1 MHVLLDDDLGRLTVR
16 RLRPWHRWLA
26 RGLAARLD
34 RQLAEGTRPESSAI
48 LAARAMFL
56 TFVEYRRSL
65 AASLRRILAAAA
77 PVPPDAR
84 PRSAAAPSSAG
95 AARPRLTAGPSAA
108 FARQPF
114 LPLRS
119 RILAA
124 AAPVPPDAR
133 PRSAAAPSSAGAARP
148 RLTAGPS
155 AAFAR
160 QPFLPLRR
168 DRIARSASELA
179 GLADFLAEQGPVP
192 AQGVAM
198 VSQLLADGAGPLYR
212 TGSRDDLSAIIE
224 RASQALI
231 R

>member
-1 MHVLLDDDLGRLTVR
+1 MHVLLDDELGRLTVR

-34 RQLAEGTRPESSAI
+34 RQLADGARPEASAI
-48 LAARAMFL
+48 LAARSMFL
-56 TFVEYRRSL
+56 TSVEFRRGL
-65 AASLRRILAAAA
+65 AASLRRILATSGAAS
-77 PVPPDAR
+77 PDAR
-84 PRSAAAPSSAG
+84 PRLA
-95 AARPRLTAGPSAA
+95 AGPSAT

-114 LPLRS
+114 PPLS
-119 RILAA
+119 
-124 AAPVPPDAR
+124 
-133 PRSAAAPSSAGAARP
+133 
-148 RLTAGPS
+148 
-155 AAFAR
+155 
-160 QPFLPLRR
+160 Q

-198 VSQLLADGAGPLYR
+198 VSQLLSDGGGPLYR
-212 TGSRDDLSAIIE
+212 AGSRDDLDTVIE